1 MPQNYAKL
9 SSMNSDHK
17 QVTCICDT
25 LRHVRLAT
33 GWTVRGS
40 NPVAARFSA
49 PVQTGP
55 WGPPSLLYNRYPF
68 CPGGNERAGRESDPR
83 LPSSAVVKEE

>member
-9 SSMNSDHK
+9 GFMNSDHK
-17 QVTCICDT
+17 EVTCICDT
-25 LRHVRLAT
+25 VRHISLAT

-40 NPVAARFSA
+40 NPVGARFSA

-55 WGPPSLLYNRYPF
+55 GAHPVPCKIGTGSFPGVKRDGVRLTLHPF
-68 CPGGNERAGRESDPR
+68 
-83 LPSSAVVKEE
+83 